1 MTEGRGGGCPT
12 LNKWHVLFCM
22 CNLLTHYDTT
32 DTRTHASKHL
42 FLCVAAART
51 ITHQPAHNITGCRR
65 ATSYRC
71 AARLCFKC
79 RSDRPTAFLGWWKD
93 EVRKNDGLTQRPNS
107 SEKVVSLSTLSKVAV
122 KQSKAKQSKALHVNV
137 TVFYLGFPNKPN
149 IVWLCYLHTLAPSL
163 EQNKAM
169 YGTFLWSL
177 CSCWRQVKW
186 RHCDWLKCVGGE
198 GTMSTSDYHHHHHH
212 RHHFIRSKSNT
223 CMSIKWTVQ

>member
-1 MTEGRGGGCPT
+1 MTP
-12 LNKWHVLFCM
+12 
-22 CNLLTHYDTT
+22 
-32 DTRTHASKHL
+32 RTHARTQASTCSFVSPL
-42 FLCVAAART
+42 PGRLLINRRTTLPVADV
-51 ITHQPAHNITGCRR
+51 P
-65 ATSYRC
+65 
-71 AARLCFKC
+71 
-79 RSDRPTAFLGWWKD
+79 RPTGAQHACVLNAAVTGFLGWWKD